1 MPANNTLRVTG
12 LDFDT
17 IRGNL
22 RDFIAAKPEFKDYDF
37 NSSAIGSLLD
47 LLAYNS
53 YYNSFYVNMAV
64 NEAFLDSAQLR
75 ENVVSRAKSLG
86 YTPRTAFG
94 ATARINIKFPNANTT
109 TRGVLTI
116 PKGTTFN
123 TTANNL
129 SLTFSTTEATTV
141 LANSTNGFSANI
153 DIVEG
158 TQLTHRFTKVAGNN
172 SFVIPNANVDSRY
185 FDVTVQTSGTNAVY
199 TKVSTLYEVN
209 GNSQIYYFEETA
221 NNRPKLVFGDNVLGK
236 TPVTGSTI
244 FVEYRVVN
252 ATDGNGANNFTF
264 SSTIDDEDTFEITTI
279 SRAVGGQNA
288 ENIDDIRFNASK
300 NFETQ
305 ERAVTTEDYKRIINA
320 QYSDIVRSIQV
331 FGGELADPPIY
342 GKVYIAIRPIAGTV
356 LSNTQ
361 KNNILS
367 YLEDYAVQSI
377 DPVIIDPTYLYI
389 VPEVKFRVDFTLT
402 NRSAGQIATLL
413 SNAMIAY
420 ESNSLGSF
428 SQKFFPSRLLDV
440 MDNVDDGI
448 LGSEVSVEIQKRFRP
463 DLDRIASYTLR
474 FENGIENQGVNAHP
488 GYLESTTFVVNGVT
502 CYFDDDGF
510 GNLRIRQF
518 APPNAIIDA
527 NAGTVDYRNGIVVI
541 SDFLPT
547 SYTGDEIAMSVET
560 SVNTITSGK
569 NTILL
574 IRDAVIQIIDDK
586 SGTVVNTVRN
596 PATDGQTFTVQE
608 TSLTSEITY

>member
-22 RDFIAAKPEFKDYDF
+22 RDFIAAKPEFKDHDF

-53 YYNSFYVNMAV
+53 YYNAFYVNMAV

-86 YTPRTAFG
+86 YTPRSAYG
-94 ATARINIKFPNANTT
+94 ATATINIKFPDANST
-109 TRGVLTI
+109 TRGVITI

-123 TTANNL
+123 SSANNL
-129 SLTFSTTEATTV
+129 VLYFSTTDAVSITPNT
-141 LANSTNGFSANI
+141 TNGFSANI
-153 DIVEG
+153 AIVEG
-158 TQLTHRFTKVAGNN
+158 LQLTHQFTKTASNN

-185 FDVTVQTSGTNAVY
+185 IDVTVRTSGTNATY
-199 TKVSTLYEVN
+199 TKASTLYEVN
-209 GNSQIYYFEETA
+209 GNSQIYYLEEYA
-221 NNRPKLVFGDNVLGK
+221 NNRPIITFGNNVLGK
-236 TPVTGSTI
+236 RPDVGSTI
-244 FVEYRVVN
+244 FVDYRVVN
-252 ATDGNGANNFTF
+252 TTDGNGANNFT
-264 SSTIDDEDTFEITTI
+264 SSASIGGESNFTITTV
-279 SRAVGGQNA
+279 SRAAGGSVA
-288 ENIDDIRFNASK
+288 EEIDDIRFNASK

-305 ERAVTTEDYKRIINA
+305 ERAVTTEDYKRIVNA
-320 QYSDIVRSIQV
+320 QYGDLVRSIQV
-331 FGGELADPPIY
+331 FGGELADPPVY
-342 GKVYIAIRPIAGTV
+342 GKVYVAIRPSVGTV
-356 LSNTQ
+356 LSNSQ
-361 KNNILS
+361 KSQITTTLDS
-367 YLEDYAVQSI
+367 YVPQSI

-389 VPEVKFRVDFTLT
+389 IPTVKTRVDFTLT
-402 NRSAGQIATLL
+402 NRSAAQIATLL
-413 SNAMIAY
+413 SNAMISY

-428 SQKFFPSRLLDV
+428 SQKFFPSRLLDQ

-448 LGSEVSVEIQKRFRP
+448 LGSELSVEIQKRFRP
-463 DLDRIASYTLR
+463 DLSRVASYTLR

-488 GYLESTTFVVNGVT
+488 GYLTSTTFVYNNVT

-510 GNLRIRQF
+510 GNLRIRQY
-518 APPNAIIDA
+518 APPNAIIVA
-527 NAGTVDYRNGIVVI
+527 KAGTVDYQNGIVII
-541 SDFLPT
+541 SDFQPS

-560 SVNTITSGK
+560 SVSIIAGGK

-574 IRDAVIQIIDDK
+574 IREALIQVFNDKTGNIDATI
-586 SGTVVNTVRN
+586 RN
-596 PATDGQTFTVQE
+596 PATDGQTFTIQE

>member
-75 ENVVSRAKSLG
+75 ENVVSRARSLG
-86 YTPRTAFG
+86 YTPRSAYG
-94 ATARINIKFPNANTT
+94 ATATINIKFPNANST
-109 TRGVLTI
+109 TRGALTI

-129 SLTFSTTEATTV
+129 SLTFSTTEARVITPNT
-141 LANSTNGFSANI
+141 TNGFSANV

-158 TQLTHRFTKVAGNN
+158 TLLTHRFTKSSTNN
-172 SFVIPNANVDSRY
+172 AVIIPNANVDSRY
-185 FDVTVQTSGTNAVY
+185 IDVTVQTDGTNAIY

-209 GNSQIYYFEETA
+209 GNSQIYYFEEAA
-221 NNRPKLVFGDNVLGK
+221 NNRPKIVFGNGVLGK
-236 TPVTGSTI
+236 EPNAGSTI

-264 SSTIDDEDTFEITTI
+264 SSTIDGEDTFTITTN
-279 SRAVGGQNA
+279 SRAQGGANA
-288 ENIDDIRFNASK
+288 EDIDDIRFNASK

-320 QYSDIVRSIQV
+320 NYSDIVRSIVV
-331 FGGELADPPIY
+331 FGGEQAATPVY
-342 GKVYIAIRPIAGTV
+342 GKVYIAIRPSVGTV

-361 KNNILS
+361 KDAIVS
-367 YLEDYAVQSI
+367 TLEDYNVQSI
-377 DPVIIDPTYLYI
+377 EPVIINPTYLYI
-389 VPEVKFRVDFTLT
+389 IPEIKTRVDFTLT
-402 NRSAGQIATLL
+402 TRSSSQILDRISTAII
-413 SNAMIAY
+413 SYENA
-420 ESNSLGSF
+420 NLGSF
-428 SQKFFPSRLLDV
+428 GQRFFVSRFLDAV
-440 MDNVDDGI
+440 DNMDDGI
-448 LGSEVSVEIQKRFRP
+448 LGSELSVKIQKRFRP
-463 DLDRIASYTLR
+463 DFTRVASYTLS
-474 FENGIENQGVNAHP
+474 FDNGIENQGVNAHP
-488 GYLESTTFVVNGVT
+488 GYIVSTTFVVNGVT

-510 GNLRIRQF
+510 GKLRLRQF
-518 APPNAIIDA
+518 AAPNAIIDA
-527 NAGTVDYRNGIVVI
+527 DIGTVDYTNGIITI
-541 SDFLPT
+541 SDFLP
-547 SYTGDEIAMSVET
+547 SSITGDEIAITVET
-560 SVNTITSGK
+560 STSNIQGST

-574 IRDAVIQIIDDK
+574 IREVTAQIIDDK
-586 SGTVVNTVRN
+586 SGVVIDSISNI
-596 PATDGQTFTVQE
+596 ATDGQSLTLQE
-608 TSLTSEITY
+608 QSLTSSVRY